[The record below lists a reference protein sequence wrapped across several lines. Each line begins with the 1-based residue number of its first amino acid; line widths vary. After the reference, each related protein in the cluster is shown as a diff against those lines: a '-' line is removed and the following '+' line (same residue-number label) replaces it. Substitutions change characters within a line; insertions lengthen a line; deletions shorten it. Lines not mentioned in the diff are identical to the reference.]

1 MKSRERGGDCALIHI
16 GGICLENERFL
27 FWGRGVLEKFFFFPL
42 RRVGQKQR
50 NRNGVRHEGA
60 GGWMIRRSWS
70 DIRATMQGT
79 NWGKRLA
86 GKNRWRNRKLPFNY
100 LAIESDGQ
108 CLTFTVGVPL

>member
-1 MKSRERGGDCALIHI
+1 MISFTLVAFALRMS
-16 GGICLENERFL
+16 G
-27 FWGRGVLEKFFFFPL
+27 FFFGEGGFREVFSPSGGL
-42 RRVGQKQR
+42 VR

-70 DIRATMQGT
+70 DIRAAMQGT

-100 LAIESDGQ
+100 LAIESDGR